1 MCKHVLPHMAND
13 GAIVNHSSCAA
24 YTGREDL
31 MDYAAAQGALLSFT
45 HSLAANEEC
54 IRKRIRVNCVAS
66 GNVMTPNV
74 EKTLGRDVCTKVAK
88 EECILGRCAHPD
100 EVAPSFVFLASRR
113 DSGFMTG
120 HVLHPDGG
128 VRIGC

>member
-74 EKTLGRDVCTKVAK
+74 EKTLGRQACTSYGK
-88 EECILGRCAHPD
+88 EHSILGRCAHPD
-100 EVAPSFVFLASRR
+100 EVAPSFVFLASNR